1 MWKRLEL
8 DILRQPDNV
17 TCGPTCLHA
26 VYRYYHDEIPLE
38 TVIRETPQL
47 EDGGTLAVLLGQHAL
62 SRGYRATIYTYNL
75 QVFDPTWFLP
85 GGPDLVERLY
95 AQMEVK
101 SSPRLHVASHAYIDF
116 LQAGG
121 KIVMRDLTANLLRRY
136 LNRDV
141 PVLAGLSSTY
151 LYGCSREI
159 AATCEPD
166 DVAGVAAG
174 HFVVLCGY
182 DRRRRKVL
190 VADPYLPNLAGLAH
204 YYEVTL
210 DRLVCAIMLGVL
222 TYDANLLII
231 EPGRRARRRILQRSS
246 QRDPKHPGLA
256 PRSQPAPL

>member
-26 VYRYYHDEIPLE
+26 VYRYYQDEIPLD

-47 EDGGTLAVLLGQHAL
+47 EDGGTLAVLLGRHAL
-62 SRGYRATIYTYNL
+62 SRGYKATIHTYNL
-75 QVFDPTWFLP
+75 RVFDPTWFLP

-101 SSPRLHVASHAYIDF
+101 SSPLLHMASHAYIDF

-141 PVLAGLSSTY
+141 PVLTGLSSTY

-159 AATCEPD
+159 GATCEAD

-190 VADPYLPNLAGLAH
+190 VADPYLPNLSGLAH

-231 EPGRRARRRILQRSS
+231 EPGRRARKRILHGDS
-246 QRDPKHPGLA
+246 QHAPPPLLLA
-256 PRSQPAPL
+256 PPARQPPP

>member
-1 MWKRLEL
+1 VWKRLEL
-8 DILRQPDNV
+8 DILRQPDNT

-26 VYRYYHDEIPLE
+26 VYRYYQDEAPLE

-47 EDGGTLAVLLGQHAL
+47 DEGGTLAVLLGRHAL
-62 SRGYRATIYTYNL
+62 ARGYRAVIYTYNL

-101 SSPRLHVASHAYIDF
+101 TSARLHMASRAYIDF
-116 LQAGG
+116 LEAGG
-121 KIVMRDLTANLLRRY
+121 RIVMRDLTGNLLRRY

-141 PVLAGLSSTY
+141 PVLVGLSSTY

-159 AATCEPD
+159 SLTCEAD
-166 DVAGVAAG
+166 DVRGTAAG

-231 EPGRRARRRILQRSS
+231 EPGS
-246 QRDPKHPGLA
+246 GLKK
-256 PRSQPAPL
+256 RLRQKSRGQ